1 MRIKFITLSNI
12 TLLTALTLSTIAAW
26 YSITGLTAIFAAA
39 VIPIIIMGGALEFAK
54 VITTVW
60 LHRHWDRVS
69 LKIKCYL
76 ATAVVALA
84 LLTSMGI
91 YGFLSKAHIDQ
102 GIPTG
107 EVAAKV
113 SLLDEK
119 IKIQRENI
127 EVARQALAQMNAQV
141 DQRLGRSASEQG
153 AERAVIIRRQ
163 QSSER
168 NKLQKEI
175 ADAQKEISK
184 LNEERAPIAS
194 ELRKAEA
201 EVGPIKYIAAL
212 VYGDNTD
219 QATLEK
225 AVRWVIMLIVLVF
238 DPLALT
244 LVIAANGSRKWEKED
259 ALAIEWEKDIED
271 SLAMSITMPNIETR
285 EFTPEEIVA
294 LDEPVEEPKIVEPKQ
309 EFDLA
314 KHAYLR
320 KEWKWFTPGAPQ
332 VPNPPVVEESPQPE
346 EQLLVEEP
354 KLSTDSSILVSDDI
368 RISDD
373 ITITSAPEIEPIVEV
388 ITEGVTQEVP
398 AEEKP
403 YIELA
408 GGYVHYN
415 GKTMKMDVLKNLK
428 PEFFMRKP
436 ESTEIMGEGFGT
448 KFPQVATKGATF
460 VRVDILPNRVYKFD
474 GNTWIEVKKHQS
486 DTYLHNAEYIK
497 HLVEKI
503 EKGEY
508 DIELL
513 SEIEKE
519 EIAQYLK
526 KLDN

>member
-12 TLLTALTLSTIAAW
+12 TLITALTLSTIAAW
-26 YSITGLTAIFAAA
+26 CSISGLTAIFAAA

-60 LHRHWDRVS
+60 LHRHWNRVT
-69 LKIKCYL
+69 LQIKCYL
-76 ATAVVALA
+76 AISVVALA
-84 LLTSMGI
+84 FLTSMGI

-107 EVAAKV
+107 DVAAKV

-127 EVARQALAQMNAQV
+127 EVARQALTQMNAQV

-153 AERAVIIRRQ
+153 AERAVVIRRQ

-184 LNEERAPIAS
+184 LNEERAPVAS

-212 VYGDNTD
+212 VYGDGAD

-244 LVIAANGSRKWEKED
+244 LVIAANSSRKWEKED
-259 ALAIEWEKDIED
+259 AEAIVWEKEIED
-271 SLAMSITMPNIETR
+271 GLAMSIAPPNDIETR
-285 EFTPEEIVA
+285 EFTPEEIVV
-294 LDEPVEEPKIVEPKQ
+294 LDEPVEEPAPK
-309 EFDLA
+309 FDLS
-314 KHAYLR
+314 KHAYLN
-320 KEWKWFTPGAPQ
+320 KPWKWFPTGAPH
-332 VPNPPVVEESPQPE
+332 VPNPPI
-346 EQLLVEEP
+346 VEEP
-354 KLSTDSSILVSDDI
+354 KLST
-368 RISDD
+368 
-373 ITITSAPEIEPIVEV
+373 EPIVEI
-388 ITEGVTQEVP
+388 ITEGVTKEVI
-398 AEEKP
+398 AEEPP
-403 YIELA
+403 YMELA
-408 GGYVHYN
+408 GGYVHFN
-415 GKTMKMDVLKNLK
+415 GKTMQMDVLKNLK

-436 ESTEIMGEGFGT
+436 ESTEIIGEGFGT
-448 KFPQVATKGATF
+448 KFPEVAKKGALF

-474 GNTWIEVKKHQS
+474 GSNWIEVKKNQS

>member
-26 YSITGLTAIFAAA
+26 YSISGLTAIFAAA

-69 LKIKCYL
+69 LKIKFYL
-76 ATAVVALA
+76 STAVVALA
-84 LLTSMGI
+84 FLTSMGI

-102 GIPTG
+102 GIPAG
-107 EVAAKV
+107 DVAAKV

-153 AERAVIIRRQ
+153 AERAVVIRRQ
-163 QSSER
+163 QSGER

-194 ELRKAEA
+194 ELRKVEA

-212 VYGDNTD
+212 VYGDDTD

-225 AVRWVIMLIVLVF
+225 AVRWVIILIVLVF

-259 ALAIEWEKDIED
+259 AEAIEWEKDIED
-271 SLAMSITMPNIETR
+271 SLAMAITPPNDIETR

-294 LDEPVEEPKIVEPKQ
+294 LDKPVEEPVQ
-309 EFDLA
+309 EFDLS
-314 KHAYLR
+314 KHAYLH
-320 KEWKWFTPGAPQ
+320 KEWKWFPTGALH
-332 VPNPPVVEESPQPE
+332 VPNPPVVEE
-346 EQLLVEEP
+346 P
-354 KLSTDSSILVSDDI
+354 KLSTEPTILASDDI
-368 RISDD
+368 RVSDD
-373 ITITSAPEIEPIVEV
+373 ITINSVPVTTPIIEVV
-388 ITEGVTQEVP
+388 TEGVTQEEPVEEP
-398 AEEKP
+398 VEEKP

-408 GGYVHYN
+408 GGYVHFN
-415 GKTMKMDVLKNLK
+415 GKTMHLDVLKNLK
-428 PEFFMRKP
+428 PEFFMRKLD
-436 ESTEIMGEGFGT
+436 STEIMGEGFGT
-448 KFPQVATKGATF
+448 KFPEVAKKGATF

-474 GNTWIEVKKHQS
+474 GNNWIEVKKNQS

>member
-76 ATAVVALA
+76 SIAVVALA

-107 EVAAKV
+107 DVAAKV

-153 AERAVIIRRQ
+153 AERAVVIRRQ
-163 QSSER
+163 QSGER
-168 NKLQKEI
+168 GKLQKEI

-244 LVIAANGSRKWEKED
+244 LVIAANGSRKWEKERED
-259 ALAIEWEKDIED
+259 DIN
-271 SLAMSITMPNIETR
+271 AMSIAPPDEIVPR
-285 EFTPEEIVA
+285 EFAPEEIVA
-294 LDEPVEEPKIVEPKQ
+294 LDEPVEEPKIVEPEE
-309 EFDLA
+309 EFDLS

-332 VPNPPVVEESPQPE
+332 VPNPSV
-346 EQLLVEEP
+346 VEEP

-388 ITEGVTQEVP
+388 ITEGVTQEVL

-415 GKTMKMDVLKNLK
+415 GKTMQMDVLKNLK

-436 ESTEIMGEGFGT
+436 ETTEIMGEGFGT
-448 KFPQVATKGATF
+448 KFPEVAKKGATF

>member
-76 ATAVVALA
+76 SIAVVALA

-107 EVAAKV
+107 DVAAKV

-163 QSSER
+163 QSGER

-225 AVRWVIMLIVLVF
+225 AVRWVIILIVLVF

-244 LVIAANGSRKWEKED
+244 LVIAANGSRKWEKE
-259 ALAIEWEKDIED
+259 IED
-271 SLAMSITMPNIETR
+271 DINAMSITPPDIAPR
-285 EFTPEEIVA
+285 EFTPEEIVVV
-294 LDEPVEEPKIVEPKQ
+294 DEPVEEPKIVEPEE
-309 EFDLA
+309 EFDLS

-332 VPNPPVVEESPQPE
+332 VPNPSVVEEPSHPQ
-346 EQLLVEEP
+346 
-354 KLSTDSSILVSDDI
+354 
-368 RISDD
+368 
-373 ITITSAPEIEPIVEV
+373 EPIVEV

-415 GKTMKMDVLKNLK
+415 GKTMQMDVLKNLK

-436 ESTEIMGEGFGT
+436 EITEIMGEGFGT
-448 KFPQVATKGATF
+448 KFPEVAKKGATF

>member
-69 LKIKCYL
+69 LKIKFYL
-76 ATAVVALA
+76 STAVVALA
-84 LLTSMGI
+84 FLTSMGI

-102 GIPTG
+102 GIPAG
-107 EVAAKV
+107 DVAAKV

-153 AERAVIIRRQ
+153 AERAVVIRRQ
-163 QSSER
+163 QSGER
-168 NKLQKEI
+168 GKLQKEI

-259 ALAIEWEKDIED
+259 AEAIEWEKEIED
-271 SLAMSITMPNIETR
+271 SLAMSIAPPNITPR

-294 LDEPVEEPKIVEPKQ
+294 LDEPVAEPKVVESEK
-309 EFDLA
+309 EFDLS
-314 KHAYLR
+314 KHAYLS
-320 KEWKWFTPGAPQ
+320 KPWKWFTPGAAHI
-332 VPNPPVVEESPQPE
+332 PNPSV
-346 EQLLVEEP
+346 VEEP

-388 ITEGVTQEVP
+388 ITEGVTREVL

-415 GKTMKMDVLKNLK
+415 GKTMQMDVLKNLK

-436 ESTEIMGEGFGT
+436 ETTEIMGEGFGT
-448 KFPQVATKGATF
+448 KFPEVAKKGAIF

>member
-12 TLLTALTLSTIAAW
+12 TLITALTLSTIAAW
-26 YSITGLTAIFAAA
+26 YSISGLTAIFAAA

-60 LHRHWDRVS
+60 LHRHWNRVS

-76 ATAVVALA
+76 SISVVVLA
-84 LLTSMGI
+84 FLTSMGI
-91 YGFLSKAHIDQ
+91 FGFLSKSHIDQ
-102 GIPTG
+102 GIPSG
-107 EVAAKV
+107 DVAAKV

-141 DQRLGRSASEQG
+141 DQRLGRSANEQG
-153 AERAVIIRRQ
+153 AERAVQIRRQ
-163 QSSER
+163 QSGER

-212 VYGDNTD
+212 VYGDGAD

-225 AVRWVIMLIVLVF
+225 AVRWVIILIVLVF

-244 LVIAANGSRKWEKED
+244 LVIAANSSRKWEKED
-259 ALAIEWEKDIED
+259 AEAIEWEKEIED
-271 SLAMSITMPNIETR
+271 SLAMSISPPNDIETR

-294 LDEPVEEPKIVEPKQ
+294 LDEPVEEPAPK
-309 EFDLA
+309 FDLS
-314 KHAYLR
+314 KHAYLS
-320 KEWKWFTPGAPQ
+320 KEWKWFPAGAPQ
-332 VPNPPVVEESPQPE
+332 VPNPPIVEEANLSS
-346 EQLLVEEP
+346 EP
-354 KLSTDSSILVSDDI
+354 IILASDDI
-368 RISDD
+368 RVSDD
-373 ITITSAPEIEPIVEV
+373 ITITSAPVTTPIVEV
-388 ITEGVTQEVP
+388 ITEGVTQEAP

-415 GKTMKMDVLKNLK
+415 GKTMHLDVLKNLK
-428 PEFFMRKP
+428 PEFFMLKP
-436 ESTEIMGEGFGT
+436 EPIEIMGEGFGT
-448 KFPQVATKGATF
+448 KFPEVATKGAIY

-474 GNTWIEVKKHQS
+474 GTTWIEVKKQQS

-513 SEIEKE
+513 SETEKE

>member
-26 YSITGLTAIFAAA
+26 YSISGLTAIFAAA

-69 LKIKCYL
+69 LKIKFYL
-76 ATAVVALA
+76 STAVVALA
-84 LLTSMGI
+84 FLTSMGI

-102 GIPTG
+102 GIPAG
-107 EVAAKV
+107 DVAAKV

-153 AERAVIIRRQ
+153 AERAVVIRRQ
-163 QSSER
+163 QSGER

-194 ELRKAEA
+194 ELRKVEA

-212 VYGDNTD
+212 VYGDDTD

-225 AVRWVIMLIVLVF
+225 AVRWVIILIVLVF

-244 LVIAANGSRKWEKED
+244 LVIAANGSRKWEKERED
-259 ALAIEWEKDIED
+259 DIN
-271 SLAMSITMPNIETR
+271 AMSIATPNDIVIR

-294 LDEPVEEPKIVEPKQ
+294 LDEPVEEPKIIEPEE
-309 EFDLA
+309 EFDLS
-314 KHAYLR
+314 KHAYLN
-320 KEWKWFTPGAPQ
+320 KPWKWFPTGALH
-332 VPNPPVVEESPQPE
+332 VPNPPVVEE
-346 EQLLVEEP
+346 P
-354 KLSTDSSILVSDDI
+354 KLSTEPTILASDDI
-368 RISDD
+368 RVSDD
-373 ITITSAPEIEPIVEV
+373 ITINSVPKTEPIVEV
-388 ITEGVTQEVP
+388 ITEGVTQEAPV
-398 AEEKP
+398 EEKP

-415 GKTMKMDVLKNLK
+415 GKTMHLDVLKNLK

-448 KFPQVATKGATF
+448 KFPEVAKKGATF

-474 GNTWIEVKKHQS
+474 GNNWIEVKKHQS

>member
-26 YSITGLTAIFAAA
+26 YSISGLTAIFAAA

-69 LKIKCYL
+69 LKIKFYL
-76 ATAVVALA
+76 STAVVALA
-84 LLTSMGI
+84 FLTSMGI

-102 GIPTG
+102 GIPAG
-107 EVAAKV
+107 DVAAKV

-153 AERAVIIRRQ
+153 AERAVVIRRQ
-163 QSSER
+163 QSGER

-194 ELRKAEA
+194 ELRKVEA

-212 VYGDNTD
+212 VYGDDTD

-225 AVRWVIMLIVLVF
+225 AVRWVIILIVLVF

-244 LVIAANGSRKWEKED
+244 LVIAANGSRKWEKERED
-259 ALAIEWEKDIED
+259 DIN
-271 SLAMSITMPNIETR
+271 AMSIATPNDIAIR

-294 LDEPVEEPKIVEPKQ
+294 LDEPVEEPKIIEPEE
-309 EFDLA
+309 EFDLS
-314 KHAYLR
+314 KHAYLNQP
-320 KEWKWFTPGAPQ
+320 WKWFPTGALH
-332 VPNPPVVEESPQPE
+332 VPNPPI
-346 EQLLVEEP
+346 VEEP
-354 KLSTDSSILVSDDI
+354 KLSTEPTILASDDI
-368 RISDD
+368 RVSDD
-373 ITITSAPEIEPIVEV
+373 ITINSVPKTEPIVEV
-388 ITEGVTQEVP
+388 ITEGVTQEEPV
-398 AEEKP
+398 EEKP

-415 GKTMKMDVLKNLK
+415 GKTMHLDVLKNLK

-448 KFPQVATKGATF
+448 KFPEVAKKGATF

-474 GNTWIEVKKHQS
+474 GNNWIEVKKHQS

>member
-26 YSITGLTAIFAAA
+26 YSISGLTAIFAAA

-69 LKIKCYL
+69 LKIKFYL
-76 ATAVVALA
+76 STAVVALA
-84 LLTSMGI
+84 FLTSMGI

-102 GIPTG
+102 GIPAG
-107 EVAAKV
+107 DVAAKV

-127 EVARQALAQMNAQV
+127 EVARQALTQMNAQV

-153 AERAVIIRRQ
+153 AERAVVIRRQ
-163 QSSER
+163 QSGER

-194 ELRKAEA
+194 ELRKVEA

-212 VYGDNTD
+212 VYGDDTD

-225 AVRWVIMLIVLVF
+225 AVRWVIILIVLVF

-244 LVIAANGSRKWEKED
+244 LVIAANGSRKWEKERED
-259 ALAIEWEKDIED
+259 DINAMAIAPPD
-271 SLAMSITMPNIETR
+271 NIANR

-294 LDEPVEEPKIVEPKQ
+294 LDEPVEEPKIIEPEE
-309 EFDLA
+309 EFDLS
-314 KHAYLR
+314 KHAYLN
-320 KEWKWFTPGAPQ
+320 KPWKWFPTGALH
-332 VPNPPVVEESPQPE
+332 VPNPPVVEE
-346 EQLLVEEP
+346 P
-354 KLSTDSSILVSDDI
+354 KLSTEPTILASDDI
-368 RISDD
+368 RVSDD
-373 ITITSAPEIEPIVEV
+373 ITINSVPKTEPIVEV
-388 ITEGVTQEVP
+388 ITEGVTQEAPV
-398 AEEKP
+398 EEKP

-415 GKTMKMDVLKNLK
+415 GKTMHLDVLKNLK

-448 KFPQVATKGATF
+448 KFPEVAKKGATF

-474 GNTWIEVKKHQS
+474 GNNWIEVKKHQS

>member
-39 VIPIIIMGGALEFAK
+39 VLPIIIMGSALEFAK

-76 ATAVVALA
+76 STAVVALA

-107 EVAAKV
+107 DVAAKV

-153 AERAVIIRRQ
+153 AERAVVIRRQ
-163 QSSER
+163 QSGER
-168 NKLQKEI
+168 GKLQKEI

-225 AVRWVIMLIVLVF
+225 AVRWVIILIVLVF

-244 LVIAANGSRKWEKED
+244 LVIAANGSRKWEKERED
-259 ALAIEWEKDIED
+259 DIN
-271 SLAMSITMPNIETR
+271 AMSITPPNITPR
-285 EFTPEEIVA
+285 EFAPEEIVA
-294 LDEPVEEPKIVEPKQ
+294 LDEPVEEPKIVEPEE
-309 EFDLA
+309 EFDLS

-332 VPNPPVVEESPQPE
+332 VPNPPVVEE
-346 EQLLVEEP
+346 P

-373 ITITSAPEIEPIVEV
+373 ITITTAPEIEPIVEV

-398 AEEKP
+398 EEEKP

-415 GKTMKMDVLKNLK
+415 GKTMQMDVLKNLK

-436 ESTEIMGEGFGT
+436 ETTEIMGEGFGT
-448 KFPQVATKGATF
+448 KFPEVAKKGAIY

-474 GNTWIEVKKHQS
+474 GTTWIEVKKHQS

>member
-12 TLLTALTLSTIAAW
+12 TLITALTLSTIAAW
-26 YSITGLTAIFAAA
+26 YSISGLTAIFAAA

-60 LHRHWDRVS
+60 LHRHWNRVT
-69 LKIKCYL
+69 LQIKCYL
-76 ATAVVALA
+76 AISVVALA
-84 LLTSMGI
+84 FLTSMGI

-107 EVAAKV
+107 DVAAKV

-127 EVARQALAQMNAQV
+127 EVARQALTQMNAQV

-153 AERAVIIRRQ
+153 AERAVVIRRQ

-184 LNEERAPIAS
+184 LNEERAPVAS

-212 VYGDNTD
+212 VYGDGAD

-244 LVIAANGSRKWEKED
+244 LVIAANSSRKWEKED
-259 ALAIEWEKDIED
+259 AEAIVWEKEIED
-271 SLAMSITMPNIETR
+271 GLAMSIAPPNDIETR
-285 EFTPEEIVA
+285 EFTPEEMVA
-294 LDEPVEEPKIVEPKQ
+294 LDEPVEEPAPK
-309 EFDLA
+309 FDLS
-314 KHAYLR
+314 KHAYLN
-320 KEWKWFTPGAPQ
+320 KPWKWFTPGAPH
-332 VPNPPVVEESPQPE
+332 VPNPPI
-346 EQLLVEEP
+346 VEEP
-354 KLSTDSSILVSDDI
+354 NLSTEPIILASDDIRVSDDI
-368 RISDD
+368 V
-373 ITITSAPEIEPIVEV
+373 ITSAPVTIPIVEV
-388 ITEGVTQEVP
+388 ITEGVTKEVI
-398 AEEKP
+398 AEEQP

-408 GGYVHYN
+408 GGYVHFN
-415 GKTMKMDVLKNLK
+415 GKTMQMDVLKNLK

-436 ESTEIMGEGFGT
+436 ESTEIIGEGFGT
-448 KFPQVATKGATF
+448 KFPEVAKKGALF

-474 GNTWIEVKKHQS
+474 GSNWIEVKKNQS

>member
-76 ATAVVALA
+76 STAVVALA

-107 EVAAKV
+107 DVAAKV

-153 AERAVIIRRQ
+153 AERAVVIRRQ
-163 QSSER
+163 QSGER
-168 NKLQKEI
+168 GKLQKEI

-225 AVRWVIMLIVLVF
+225 AVRWVIILIVLVF

-244 LVIAANGSRKWEKED
+244 LVIAANGSRKWEKE
-259 ALAIEWEKDIED
+259 IED
-271 SLAMSITMPNIETR
+271 DINAMSITPPDDIAPR
-285 EFTPEEIVA
+285 EFAPEEIVV
-294 LDEPVEEPKIVEPKQ
+294 LDEPVEEPKIVEPEK
-309 EFDLA
+309 EFDLS
-314 KHAYLR
+314 KHAYLH

-332 VPNPPVVEESPQPE
+332 VPNPSVVEEPSQPQ
-346 EQLLVEEP
+346 
-354 KLSTDSSILVSDDI
+354 
-368 RISDD
+368 
-373 ITITSAPEIEPIVEV
+373 EPIVEV

-415 GKTMKMDVLKNLK
+415 GKTMQMDVLKNLK

-436 ESTEIMGEGFGT
+436 ETTEIMGEGFGT
-448 KFPQVATKGATF
+448 KFPEVAKKGATF